1 MKWML
6 CVCVAWSMVVALTTA
21 AEDLTECPSLTD
33 EKLAELK
40 TLVYSEDVHDKV
52 RTHSTTSHPLYSGI
66 YCQQF

>member
-6 CVCVAWSMVVALTTA
+6 CVCVAWSIVVALTMA

-52 RTHSTTSHPLYSGI
+52 
-66 YCQQF
+66 